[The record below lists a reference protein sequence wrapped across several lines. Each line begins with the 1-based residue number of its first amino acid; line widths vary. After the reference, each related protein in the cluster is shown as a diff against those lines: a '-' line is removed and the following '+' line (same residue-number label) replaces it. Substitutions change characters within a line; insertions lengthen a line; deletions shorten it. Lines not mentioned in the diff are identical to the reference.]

1 MEAYEPNDGS
11 TFEELGV
18 IEPLTRAVRDVGY
31 ETPTSIQRK
40 TIPVLIGGRDVIG
53 QAPTGTGKTA
63 AFALPILQK
72 LDPNDRAVQALVL
85 TPTRELAIQVAE
97 ALHTYARWLGTVRV
111 LPVYGGQPIQRQLER
126 MRGGVQVVV
135 GTPGRIMDHL
145 RRGSLDLSA
154 LTFIVLDEA
163 DEMLRMGF
171 VEDVEW
177 ILGQAPSGCQTALFS
192 ATMPEEVRRIADRYL
207 RNPTVVESEHRTMTV
222 PTIDQHYVQVVESQ
236 KLDALM
242 QLLEGHSSPGEA
254 TLVFVR
260 TKSRAAELAE
270 RLQARGYAAEAMQG
284 DMNQA
289 QRETVIRRLRSG
301 QAELVV
307 ATDVAAR
314 GLDVERIGMVV
325 NYDISY
331 DLESYVHRIGR
342 TARAGRSG
350 KAVLFT
356 TPREQRLRRDIE
368 RYIGRSIPPMTLPT
382 RADIAARRVQLFKE
396 QILGVVEDEDLDL
409 YLALVQELAEESGH
423 DMAEIA
429 AGAAW
434 LARRDKPLVATMD
447 AAPLDEPD
455 EDGMVRLYIDAG
467 RSRGVRPSDV
477 VGAIANE
484 AGIPGRVIGAI
495 DIYDEYTLVDV
506 PAEYKQQ
513 VLGAM
518 AGAKM
523 RNLPVSIRVAKPGM
537 EDGERAP
544 SAEEDAPRRSS
555 RPPAAK
561 RTAQHTRPPK
571 SGAPRTGKT
580 SRSQAPQR
588 SAKSKRQR
596 Y

>member
-18 IEPLTRAVRDVGY
+18 IEPLTRAVRDLGY

-40 TIPVLIGGRDVIG
+40 TIPVLISGRDVIG

-72 LDPNDRAVQALVL
+72 LDPNDRSVQALVL

-97 ALHTYARWLGTVRV
+97 ALHTYARRLGTVRV

-145 RRGSLDLSA
+145 RRGSLDLAA

-177 ILGQAPSGCQTALFS
+177 ILAQAPSGCQTALFS

-207 RNPTVVESEHRTMTV
+207 HAPVVVESEHRTMTV
-222 PTIDQHYVQVVESQ
+222 PTIDQHYLQVVEAQ
-236 KLDALM
+236 KLDALV

-331 DLESYVHRIGR
+331 DIESYVHRIGR

-356 TPREQRLRRDIE
+356 TPREQRLRRE
-368 RYIGRSIPPMTLPT
+368 HRTLHRPQHPT
-382 RADIAARRVQLFKE
+382 N
-396 QILGVVEDEDLDL
+396 
-409 YLALVQELAEESGH
+409 
-423 DMAEIA
+423 
-429 AGAAW
+429 
-434 LARRDKPLVATMD
+434 D
-447 AAPLDEPD
+447 AAHAL
-455 EDGMVRLYIDAG
+455 RHC
-467 RSRGVRPSDV
+467 
-477 VGAIANE
+477 
-484 AGIPGRVIGAI
+484 
-495 DIYDEYTLVDV
+495 
-506 PAEYKQQ
+506 
-513 VLGAM
+513 
-518 AGAKM
+518 
-523 RNLPVSIRVAKPGM
+523 
-537 EDGERAP
+537 
-544 SAEEDAPRRSS
+544 
-555 RPPAAK
+555 RPP
-561 RTAQHTRPPK
+561 
-571 SGAPRTGKT
+571 
-580 SRSQAPQR
+580 R
-588 SAKSKRQR
+588 SAL
-596 Y
+596 

>member
-1 MEAYEPNDGS
+1 MEIDEPNDS
-11 TFEELGV
+11 MAFEELGV
-18 IEPLTRAVRDVGY
+18 IEPLARAVRDLGY

-40 TIPVLIGGRDVIG
+40 TIPVLLGGRDVIG

-72 LDPNDRAVQALVL
+72 LNPNARNVQALVL

-97 ALHTYARWLGTVRV
+97 ALHTYARWLGSVRV
-111 LPVYGGQPIQRQLER
+111 LPVYGGQPIQKQLER

-145 RRGSLDLSA
+145 RRGSLDLA
-154 LTFIVLDEA
+154 GLTLIVLDEA

-171 VEDVEW
+171 LEDVEW
-177 ILGQAPSGCQTALFS
+177 ILAQAPSGCQTALFS
-192 ATMPEEVRRIADRYL
+192 ATMPAEVRRVADRYL
-207 RNPTVVESEHRTMTV
+207 QKPATIESEHRTVTV
-222 PTIDQHYVQVVESQ
+222 PTIDQHYVQVAEPQ
-236 KLDALM
+236 KLDALA
-242 QLLEGHSSPGEA
+242 QLLEARSIPGEA
-254 TLVFVR
+254 SLVFVR

-284 DMNQA
+284 DMNQT

-325 NYDISY
+325 NYDIPN
-331 DLESYVHRIGR
+331 DPEGYVHRIGR
-342 TARAGRSG
+342 TARAGRAG
-350 KAVLFT
+350 TAVLFT
-356 TPREQRLRRDIE
+356 TPREQRLRREIE
-368 RYIGRSIPPMTLPT
+368 HFIGRSIPPMAMPT
-382 RADIAARRVQLFKE
+382 RADIAARRVQLFKD
-396 QILGVVEDEDLDL
+396 QILGIVENEDLDL
-409 YLALVQELAEESGH
+409 YLALVQEIAEETNH
-423 DMAEIA
+423 DLAEIA

-434 LARRDKPLVATMD
+434 LARRDKPLMAAID
-447 AAPLDEPD
+447 AEPLNEPD
-455 EDGMVRLYIDAG
+455 EEGMVRLYIDAG

-495 DIYDEYTLVDV
+495 DIYDEFTLVDV

-518 AGAKM
+518 AGANL
-523 RNLPVSIRVAKPGM
+523 RNQPVTIRVAKPGA
-537 EDGERAP
+537 EEHDAPQTGTRRPSRAP
-544 SAEEDAPRRSS
+544 GARHTAPYGRTPKPAPPRGNKATRSQ
-555 RPPAAK
+555 P
-561 RTAQHTRPPK
+561 TRP
-571 SGAPRTGKT
+571 AP
-580 SRSQAPQR
+580 
-588 SAKSKRQR
+588 KSKRPR
-596 Y
+596 